1 MRLAQM
7 SWGDKLRAEGWREGK
22 KEGRREGMER
32 GAQKMLLRLLTQRF
46 GRLPVG
52 VRQRI
57 EEIDSV
63 DRLIRLAERVLTA
76 HSLED
81 LGLAPRSDA

>member
-1 MRLAQM
+1 MRLTEM
-7 SWGDKLRAEGWREGK
+7 SWGERLEARGWKAGIEQG
-22 KEGRREGMER
+22 ER
-32 GAQKMLLRLLTQRF
+32 SAARKVLLRLLRQRF
-46 GRLPVG
+46 GRIPVA
-52 VRQRI
+52 VRGRI